1 MSVLGNAHV
10 FRIVMYRL
18 DVIEIFNFL
27 TVLPVAT
34 VIVGVG
40 YSSQLCIGDI
50 YWSLR
55 YEGHEAIAT

>member
-1 MSVLGNAHV
+1 M
-10 FRIVMYRL
+10 MYRL
-18 DVIEIFNFL
+18 DVIEILNFL
-27 TVLPVAT
+27 SVLPVVA
-34 VIVGVG
+34 VIVGVR

>member
-1 MSVLGNAHV
+1 M
-10 FRIVMYRL
+10 MYRL
-18 DVIEIFNFL
+18 DVIEILNFL
-27 TVLPVAT
+27 SVLPVAT
-34 VIVGVG
+34 VIVGVR